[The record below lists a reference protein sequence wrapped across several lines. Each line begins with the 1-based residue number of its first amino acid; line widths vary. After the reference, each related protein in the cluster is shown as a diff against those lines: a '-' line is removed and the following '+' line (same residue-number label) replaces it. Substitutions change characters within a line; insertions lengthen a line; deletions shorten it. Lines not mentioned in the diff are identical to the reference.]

1 MKGVK
6 GHLIEY
12 RNPNPSQYDFILM
25 SNVGNHFLNY
35 YMHDSRIILGL
46 TREFEE
52 NSVVNLEKIN
62 LLQIAHQNHLAK
74 LGIASLTPKL

>member
-25 SNVGNHFLNY
+25 ANVGSQMLNY
-35 YMHDSRIILGL
+35 YMHPSRIILGL
-46 TREFEE
+46 TRESEE
-52 NSVVNLEKIN
+52 NSDVNWEKIN
-62 LLQIAHQNHLAK
+62 ILQSAHDSILAK
-74 LGIASLTPKL
+74 FGIAALSPKL